1 MTGLSHDSAVSE
13 ARGEAPGRLCAFFP
27 SPGQPPAPHPPAPA
41 GGGSGQL
48 KQVKWQTWLE
58 GQMLQLHQ
66 PKFG

>member
-1 MTGLSHDSAVSE
+1 MIQ
-13 ARGEAPGRLCAFFP
+13 P
-27 SPGQPPAPHPPAPA
+27 SPKLEERHRAGCVLSSPHLDIHLHPPWQVGAA
-41 GGGSGQL
+41 QL

>member
-1 MTGLSHDSAVSE
+1 MIQQSPKLEERHRAGCVLSSSHLDIH
-13 ARGEAPGRLCAFFP
+13 
-27 SPGQPPAPHPPAPA
+27 PHPLPPA